1 MDMPTPPTTDIDL
14 FTDETLTDPY
24 PVYRYLRDLG
34 PAVRLGRHDVWFI
47 GRHDTVR
54 AALADWQTWS
64 SAEGVGLNPI
74 INEAWKNALI
84 CVDPPVHTHM
94 RTLITDRLGPRQL
107 EGVQQT
113 LVRRADQLAARIT
126 AQGEFDAVTDVA
138 HDLPIGVIMDLIG
151 WPDDVR
157 PGLLDLAAGSF
168 DACGPDNPRMRAAL
182 PRLEAM
188 MAFIADTCDR
198 GRLAEGGF
206 GWTVAEAARRGE
218 IPREAAIGML
228 AGYVVAAFDT
238 TIAAIANGL
247 VRFAENPA
255 QWDRLCAEPAL
266 LPSAFNEIVRID
278 TPIQGFAR
286 VATRDVDLGDGV
298 VVPAGARA
306 FVSYGSASRDERRF
320 PEPDRFDIGRRPL
333 DHLGFGLGV
342 HGCAGQ
348 SLARMEAHAVFSAL
362 SRRVR
367 RFELLAPP
375 ERQLN
380 NVIRCH
386 ARVRLRAHA

>member
-1 MDMPTPPTTDIDL
+1 MDMPVSHASDIDL
-14 FTDETLTDPY
+14 FTDAALADPY
-24 PVYRYLRDLG
+24 PLYRVLRDLG
-34 PAVRLGRHDVWFI
+34 PAAWLRRYDVWFI
-47 GRHDTVR
+47 GRHESVR
-54 AALADWQTWS
+54 AALGDWQTWS
-64 SAEGVGLNPI
+64 SAGGVGLNPV
-74 INEAWKNALI
+74 INQAWKNALI
-84 CVDPPVHTHM
+84 CVDPPLHTHM
-94 RTLITDRLGPRQL
+94 RTLITERLGPRQL

-113 LVRRADQLAARIT
+113 IVQRAERLAGRIV
-126 AQGEFDAVTDVA
+126 ALGDFEAVTDVA

-151 WPDDVR
+151 WPEDVR
-157 PGLLDLAAGSF
+157 GGLLELAAGGF

-188 MAFIADTCDR
+188 MAFIADTYDR

-206 GWTVAEAARRGE
+206 GWTVADAARRGE

-247 VRFAENPA
+247 FRFAENPE
-255 QWDRLCAEPAL
+255 QWERLRADPAL

-286 VATRDVDLGDGV
+286 VATRDVDMGDGII
-298 VVPAGARA
+298 VPAGARA
-306 FVSYGSASRDERRF
+306 IVSYASASRDERRF
-320 PEPDRFDIGRRPL
+320 ADPDRFDIGRRPL

-348 SLARMEAHAVFSAL
+348 SLARLEAHAVFAAL
-362 SRRVR
+362 AKHVK
-367 RFELLAPP
+367 RFELLSPP
-375 ERQLN
+375 QRALN

-386 ARVRLRAHA
+386 AQIHMRAHP